1 MKGIIGAIAG
11 DVIGSAYE
19 FNPTRD
25 YTFELFTP
33 ASTFTDDTVLT
44 MANALWLLEDEQ
56 HTPEK
61 LAKIMLDMCWQYP
74 NRGYG
79 GRFAQWIQNH
89 NPQPYNSFGN
99 GSAMRVSP
107 VGYYA
112 NSLDEALSLAKISAE
127 VTHNH
132 PEGIKGA
139 QATAAAIF
147 MARQGREKR
156 EIRDY
161 VENTFGYN
169 LSRTLD
175 EIRPSFCFDE
185 TCQHTVPEAITCYL
199 EGKSYE
205 DVVRLAVSLAGDA
218 DTLAAIAGSISSA
231 VQDVP
236 TEITQIVISR
246 LSEEFCTLLL
256 RFNELVANRKTDAT
270 L

>member
-25 YTFELFTP
+25 YSFELFTP
-33 ASTFTDDTVLT
+33 KSTFTDDTVLT

-56 HTPEK
+56 HSPKT
-61 LAKIMLDMCWQYP
+61 LVNIMLDLCRKYP
-74 NRGYG
+74 DRGYG
-79 GRFAQWIQNH
+79 GRFAQWIRSPH
-89 NPQPYNSFGN
+89 PEPYNSFGN

-112 NSLDEALSLAKISAE
+112 KTLEEALELAKISAE

-147 MARQGREKR
+147 LVRQGKTKKEVV
-156 EIRDY
+156 DY
-161 VENTFGYN
+161 VSKTFHYD

-175 EIRPSFCFDE
+175 EIRPTFTFDE
-185 TCQHTVPEAITCYL
+185 TCQRTVPEAITCFV
-199 EGKSYE
+199 EGKDFE
-205 DVVRLAVSLAGDA
+205 DVVRLSVTLAGDA
-218 DTLAAIAGSISSA
+218 DTIAAIAGSISSA
-231 VQDVP
+231 ADDVP
-236 TEITQIVISR
+236 NVISER
-246 LSEEFCTLLL
+246 VIALLSEEFCTTLL
-256 RFNELVANRKTDAT
+256 RFNELVAIREH
-270 L
+270 

>member
-25 YTFELFTP
+25 HDFELFTP
-33 ASTFTDDTVLT
+33 KSTFTDDTVLT

-61 LAKIMLDMCWQYP
+61 LVNIMLDLCWKYP
-74 NRGYG
+74 DRGYG
-79 GRFAQWIQNH
+79 GRFAHWIH
-89 NPQPYNSFGN
+89 DGDPQPYNSFGN

-112 NSLDEALSLAKISAE
+112 KTLEQALALAQVSAE

-147 MARQGREKR
+147 LARRGKTKK

-161 VENTFGYN
+161 VAQTFRYD

-175 EIRPSFCFDE
+175 EIRPTFTFDE
-185 TCQHTVPEAITCYL
+185 TCQRTVPEAITCFL
-199 EGKSYE
+199 EGKDYE
-205 DVVRLAVSLAGDA
+205 DVVRLSVALAGDA
-218 DTLAAIAGSISSA
+218 DTIAAIAGSISSA
-231 VQDVP
+231 VDDVP
-236 TEITQIVISR
+236 NEISQPVIER
-246 LSEEFCTLLL
+246 LSEEFCTTLL
-256 RFNELVANRKTDAT
+256 RFNELVAQREK
-270 L
+270 

>member
-25 YTFELFTP
+25 HNFELFTP
-33 ASTFTDDTVLT
+33 KSPFT
-44 MANALWLLEDEQ
+44 EQ
-56 HTPEK
+56 HTHES
-61 LAKIMLDMCWQYP
+61 LVRIMLDMCWKYP
-74 NRGYG
+74 GRGYG
-79 GRFAQWIQNH
+79 GRFANWINDD

-112 NSLDEALSLAKISAE
+112 RTLDEALDLAKISAE

-147 MARQGREKR
+147 LARQGKSKE

-161 VENTFGYN
+161 VTRTFNYD

-175 EIRPSFCFDE
+175 EIRPTFSFDE
-185 TCQHTVPEAITCYL
+185 TCQRTVPEAITCFM
-199 EGKSYE
+199 EGKDYE
-205 DVVRLAVSLAGDA
+205 DVVRLSVALAGDA
-218 DTLAAIAGSISSA
+218 DTIAAIAGSISSA
-231 VQDVP
+231 VDEVP
-236 TEITQIVISR
+236 AEITQPVIAL
-246 LSEEFCTLLL
+246 LSEEFCTTLL
-256 RFNELVANRKTDAT
+256 RFNELVAKREQETK
-270 L
+270 

>member
-25 YTFELFTP
+25 HDFELFTP
-33 ASTFTDDTVLT
+33 KSSFTDDTVLT
-44 MANALWLLEDEQ
+44 MANALWLIDDEQ
-56 HTPEK
+56 HTHER
-61 LAKIMLDMCWQYP
+61 LVEIMLDLCRRYP

-79 GRFAQWIQNH
+79 GRFANLICDKD
-89 NPQPYNSFGN
+89 PQPYNSYGN

-112 NSLDEALSLAKISAE
+112 QTLEEALALAKVSAE

-147 MARQGREKR
+147 LARRGKSKQD
-156 EIRDY
+156 IRDY
-161 VENTFGYN
+161 VAQTFDYD

-175 EIRPSFCFDE
+175 EIRPTFTFDE
-185 TCQHTVPEAITCYL
+185 TCQRTVPEAITCFM
-199 EGKSYE
+199 EGKDYE
-205 DVVRLAVSLAGDA
+205 DVVRLSVALAGDA
-218 DTLAAIAGSISSA
+218 DTIAAIAGSISSA
-231 VQDVP
+231 VSAICFTNSRNISPVCLSVP
-236 TEITQIVISR
+236 CAARYCAFSSI
-246 LSEEFCTLLL
+246 
-256 RFNELVANRKTDAT
+256 
-270 L
+270 

>member
-25 YTFELFTP
+25 YNFDLFTP
-33 ASTFTDDTVLT
+33 KSTFTDDTVLT
-44 MANALWLLEDEQ
+44 VANALWLLEDEA
-56 HTPEK
+56 HSHGK
-61 LAKIMLDMCWQYP
+61 LVNIMLDLCRRYP

-79 GRFAQWIQNH
+79 GRFANWIISED
-89 NPQPYNSFGN
+89 PQPYNSFGN

-112 NSLDEALSLAKISAE
+112 KTLDETLELAKISAE
-127 VTHNH
+127 VTHDH

-147 MARQGREKR
+147 LARKGLTKK

-161 VENTFGYN
+161 VAQTFDYD

-175 EIRPSFCFDE
+175 EIRPTFTFDE
-185 TCQHTVPEAITCYL
+185 TCQRTVPEAITCFM
-199 EGKSYE
+199 EGKDFE
-205 DVVRLAVSLAGDA
+205 DVVRLSVALAGDA
-218 DTLAAIAGSISSA
+218 DTIAAIAGSISAA
-231 VQDVP
+231 VDEVP
-236 TEITQIVISR
+236 AEISQPVIAL
-246 LSEEFCTLLL
+246 LSEEFCTTLL
-256 RFNELVANRKTDAT
+256 RFNELVAKREREA

>member
-25 YTFELFTP
+25 HDFELFTP
-33 ASTFTDDTVLT
+33 KSSFTDDTVLT
-44 MANALWLLEDEQ
+44 MANALWLIDDEQ
-56 HTPEK
+56 HTHER
-61 LAKIMLDMCWQYP
+61 LVEIMLDLCRRYP

-79 GRFAQWIQNH
+79 GRFANWICDKD
-89 NPQPYNSFGN
+89 PQPYNSYGN

-112 NSLDEALSLAKISAE
+112 QSLEDALALAKVSAE

-147 MARQGREKR
+147 LARRGKSKQ

-161 VENTFGYN
+161 VAQTFDYD

-175 EIRPSFCFDE
+175 EIRPTFTFDE
-185 TCQHTVPEAITCYL
+185 TCQRTVPEAITCFM
-199 EGKSYE
+199 EGKDYE
-205 DVVRLAVSLAGDA
+205 DVVRLSVALAGDA
-218 DTLAAIAGSISSA
+218 DTIAAIAGSISSA
-231 VQDVP
+231 VDEVP
-236 TEITQIVISR
+236 NGITQQVIAL
-246 LSEEFCTLLL
+246 LSEEFCTTLL
-256 RFNELVANRKTDAT
+256 RFNELVAKREQEA

>member
-25 YTFELFTP
+25 HDFELFTP
-33 ASTFTDDTVLT
+33 QSTFTDDTVLT
-44 MANALWLLEDEQ
+44 IANALWLLEDE
-56 HTPEK
+56 HHSPER
-61 LAKIMLDMCWQYP
+61 LAEIMMDMCWKYP
-74 NRGYG
+74 DRGYG
-79 GRFAQWIQNH
+79 GRFAQWIH
-89 NPQPYNSFGN
+89 SKCPEPYNSFGN

-112 NSLDEALSLAKISAE
+112 KTLDEALALARVSAE

-139 QATAAAIF
+139 QAVAAAIF
-147 MARQGREKR
+147 LARQGKSKT

-161 VENTFGYN
+161 VSETFHYD

-175 EIRPSFCFDE
+175 EIRPTFTFDE
-185 TCQHTVPEAITCYL
+185 TCQRTVPEAITCFM
-199 EGKSYE
+199 EGKDYE
-205 DVVRLAVSLAGDA
+205 DVVRLSVALAGDA
-218 DTLAAIAGSISSA
+218 DTIAAIAGSISSA
-231 VQDVP
+231 VDDVP
-236 TEITQIVISR
+236 NEISQPVIAR
-246 LSEEFCTLLL
+246 LSEEFCTILL
-256 RFNELVANRKTDAT
+256 RFNELVAKRKHET

>member
-25 YTFELFTP
+25 YNFELFTP
-33 ASTFTDDTVLT
+33 KSSFTDDTVLT
-44 MANALWLLEDEQ
+44 MANALWLIDDEQ
-56 HTPEK
+56 HTHER
-61 LAKIMLDMCWQYP
+61 LVEIMLDLCRRYP

-79 GRFAQWIQNH
+79 GRFANWICDKD
-89 NPQPYNSFGN
+89 PQPYYSYGN

-112 NSLDEALSLAKISAE
+112 QTLEEALALAKVSAE

-147 MARQGREKR
+147 LARRGKSKQ

-161 VENTFGYN
+161 VAHTFDYD

-175 EIRPSFCFDE
+175 EIRPTFTFDE
-185 TCQHTVPEAITCYL
+185 TCQRTVPEAITCFM
-199 EGKSYE
+199 EGKDYE
-205 DVVRLAVSLAGDA
+205 DVVRLSVALAGDA
-218 DTLAAIAGSISSA
+218 DTIAAIAGSISSA
-231 VQDVP
+231 VDDVP
-236 TEITQIVISR
+236 NEITQPVIAL
-246 LSEEFCTLLL
+246 LSEEFCTTLL
-256 RFNELVANRKTDAT
+256 RFNQLVAKREQEAK
-270 L
+270 

>member
-25 YTFELFTP
+25 HDFELFTP
-33 ASTFTDDTVLT
+33 KSSFTDDTVLT
-44 MANALWLLEDEQ
+44 MANALWLIDDEQ
-56 HTPEK
+56 HTHER
-61 LAKIMLDMCWQYP
+61 LVEIMLDLCRRYP

-79 GRFAQWIQNH
+79 GRFANWICDKD
-89 NPQPYNSFGN
+89 PQPYNSYGN

-112 NSLDEALSLAKISAE
+112 QTLEEALALAKVSAE

-147 MARQGREKR
+147 LARCGKSKQ

-161 VENTFGYN
+161 VAQTFDYD

-175 EIRPSFCFDE
+175 EIRPTFTFDE
-185 TCQHTVPEAITCYL
+185 TCQRTVPEAITCFM
-199 EGKSYE
+199 EGKDYE
-205 DVVRLAVSLAGDA
+205 DVVRLSVALAGDA
-218 DTLAAIAGSISSA
+218 DTIAAIAGSISSA
-231 VQDVP
+231 VDEVP
-236 TEITQIVISR
+236 NGITQQVIAL
-246 LSEEFCTLLL
+246 LSEEFCTTLL
-256 RFNELVANRKTDAT
+256 RFNELVAKREQEA

>member
-25 YTFELFTP
+25 YDFELFTP
-33 ASTFTDDTVLT
+33 KSTFTDDTVLT
-44 MANALWLLEDEQ
+44 VANALWLLEDEA
-56 HTPEK
+56 HSHEK
-61 LAKIMLDMCWQYP
+61 LVNIMLDLCRRYP

-79 GRFAQWIQNH
+79 GRFANWIIDED
-89 NPQPYNSFGN
+89 PQPYNSFGN

-112 NSLDEALSLAKISAE
+112 KTLDEALELAKISAE
-127 VTHNH
+127 VTHDH

-147 MARQGREKR
+147 LARKGMTKK

-161 VENTFGYN
+161 VAQTFDYD

-175 EIRPSFCFDE
+175 EIRPTFTFDE
-185 TCQHTVPEAITCYL
+185 TCQRTVPEAITCFM
-199 EGKSYE
+199 EGKDFE
-205 DVVRLAVSLAGDA
+205 DVVRLSVALAGDA
-218 DTLAAIAGSISSA
+218 DTIAAIAGSISAA
-231 VQDVP
+231 VDEVP
-236 TEITQIVISR
+236 AEISQPVIAL
-246 LSEEFCTLLL
+246 LSEEFCTTLL
-256 RFNELVANRKTDAT
+256 RFNELVAKREREA

>member
-25 YTFELFTP
+25 HDFELFTP
-33 ASTFTDDTVLT
+33 KSSFTDDTVLT
-44 MANALWLLEDEQ
+44 MANALWLIDDEQ
-56 HTPEK
+56 HTHER
-61 LAKIMLDMCWQYP
+61 LVEIMLDLCRRYP

-79 GRFAQWIQNH
+79 GRFANWICDKD
-89 NPQPYNSFGN
+89 PQPYNSYGN

-112 NSLDEALSLAKISAE
+112 QSLEEALALAKVSAE

-147 MARQGREKR
+147 LARRGKSKQ

-161 VENTFGYN
+161 VAQTFDYD

-175 EIRPSFCFDE
+175 EIRPTFTFDE
-185 TCQHTVPEAITCYL
+185 TCQRTVPEAITCFM
-199 EGKSYE
+199 EGKDYE
-205 DVVRLAVSLAGDA
+205 DVVRLSVALAGDA
-218 DTLAAIAGSISSA
+218 DTIAAIAGSISSA
-231 VQDVP
+231 VDEVP
-236 TEITQIVISR
+236 NGITQQVIAL
-246 LSEEFCTLLL
+246 LSEEFCTTLL
-256 RFNELVANRKTDAT
+256 RFNELVAKREQEA

>member
-33 ASTFTDDTVLT
+33 ESTFTDDTVLT

-61 LAKIMLDMCWQYP
+61 LVNIMLDLCRRYT

-79 GRFAQWIQNH
+79 GRFANWILAN

-112 NSLDEALSLAKISAE
+112 NTLDEALELAKVSAE

-132 PEGIKGA
+132 PEGVKGA

-147 MARQGREKR
+147 LARKGEDKWQ
-156 EIRDY
+156 IRDY
-161 VENTFGYN
+161 VENNFGYN
-169 LSRTLD
+169 LSRTLE
-175 EIRPSFCFDE
+175 EIRPTFTFDE
-185 TCQHTVPEAITCYL
+185 TCQHTVPEAIICYL
-199 EGKSYE
+199 EGKDYE
-205 DVVRLAVSLAGDA
+205 DVIRLAITLAGDA
-218 DTLAAIAGSISSA
+218 DTLAAIAGSIASA
-231 VQDVP
+231 VKDVS
-236 TEITQIVISR
+236 TEVTQRVISL
-246 LSEEFCTLLL
+246 LSDEFCTTLL
-256 RFNELVANRKTDAT
+256 RFNELVAKRENEAQ
-270 L
+270 